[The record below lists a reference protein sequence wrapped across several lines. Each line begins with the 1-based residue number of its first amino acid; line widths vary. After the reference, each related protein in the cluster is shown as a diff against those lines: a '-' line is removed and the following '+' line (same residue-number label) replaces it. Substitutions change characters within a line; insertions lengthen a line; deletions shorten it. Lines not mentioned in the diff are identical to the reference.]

1 MKLTAPKQRQG
12 EYFEQLAC
20 EFLQQQGL
28 VLVCQNWHYKNMGEL
43 DLVMIDNQKQY
54 PKQPDCLVIVEVR
67 QRKTGQFGTA
77 DDSITKTK
85 QKKLIKTTQ
94 AFLQCFPQ
102 YQDFD
107 VRFDVVSFDGVND
120 GNMGEKALLLP
131 SWLKSA
137 FIVGE

>member
-85 QKKLIKTTQ
+85 QK
-94 AFLQCFPQ
+94 
-102 YQDFD
+102 
-107 VRFDVVSFDGVND
+107 N
-120 GNMGEKALLLP
+120 
-131 SWLKSA
+131 
-137 FIVGE
+137 